1 MKMVFDHRIITN
13 LLCADFYVPEIC
25 GSELIWYPSH
35 SLQSLYKTHDFRLPQ
50 VGILRVY
57 F

>member
-1 MKMVFDHRIITN
+1 MVFDHRIITN